1 MDLCIVNMLS
11 LSEAGVDLD
20 KDKELVS
27 DSISGTEMRIVQDK
41 TLLIRIFRTS
51 CRR

>member
-20 KDKELVS
+20 KDKELNVVS
-27 DSISGTEMRIVQDK
+27 SLATSGF
-41 TLLIRIFRTS
+41 TLITMS
-51 CRR
+51 DCPE

>member
-20 KDKELVS
+20 KDKELSVS
-27 DSISGTEMRIVQDK
+27 LE
-41 TLLIRIFRTS
+41 
-51 CRR
+51 RRVVASDLRFYSHHYVGLP